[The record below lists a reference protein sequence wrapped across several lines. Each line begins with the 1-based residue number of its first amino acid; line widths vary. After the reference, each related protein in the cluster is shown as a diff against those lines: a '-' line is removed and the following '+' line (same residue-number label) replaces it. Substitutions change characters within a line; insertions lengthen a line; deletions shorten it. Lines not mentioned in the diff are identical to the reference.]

1 MRPNKRKY
9 HLSTL
14 RKSDLTCDISST
26 DEELRSVVA
35 HERSVTTTLILGQGV
50 DLGLKLVVDLHGL
63 RLAEDLTTDDLLHDR
78 RRPEHTS
85 SLLIPRRRIPT
96 LSPAIPWSRDLW
108 NISTPKGQEHR
119 RGHTGAGSRKS
130 LLDTA
135 DLEVVT
141 NLDSTSLNSAGDDGT
156 TTTNG
161 VDIFNGEQEVL
172 VDLSLGLH
180 T

>member
-63 RLAEDLTTDDLLHDR
+63 RLAEDLTTDDLLHD
-78 RRPEHTS
+78 
-85 SLLIPRRRIPT
+85 
-96 LSPAIPWSRDLW
+96 
-108 NISTPKGQEHR
+108 
-119 RGHTGAGSRKS
+119 
-130 LLDTA
+130 
-135 DLEVVT
+135 
-141 NLDSTSLNSAGDDGT
+141 
-156 TTTNG
+156 
-161 VDIFNGEQEVL
+161 
-172 VDLSLGLH
+172 
-180 T
+180 